1 MDLFPKVQEA
11 AVKGDMKQIVE
22 LYAQASEGDLSEEQ
36 QLILGSYAETARMYE
51 VIDGRARP
59 DKQGEQKFA
68 EGDEEEPA
76 KEEEKTDARRDAYM
90 ATRFAWI

>member
-1 MDLFPKVQEA
+1 MPR
-11 AVKGDMKQIVE
+11 
-22 LYAQASEGDLSEEQ
+22 GDLSEEQ

-68 EGDEEEPA
+68 EGDEEE
-76 KEEEKTDARRDAYM
+76 KTDARRDAYM